1 MVTPRNVAQHTEV
14 TKMMTLDK
22 AIDRAIDRIN
32 LIGDG
37 CDVYGILYQYKT
49 IRELPE
55 DEIDKIYDHVIKVL
69 GF

>member
-1 MVTPRNVAQHTEV
+1 
-14 TKMMTLDK
+14 MMTLDK

-55 DEIDKIYDHVIKVL
+55 DEIDKIYDHVVKVL

>member
-1 MVTPRNVAQHTEV
+1 
-14 TKMMTLDK
+14 MMTLDK

-32 LIGDG
+32 LIGDE
-37 CDVYGILYQYKT
+37 CDVYGILYQNKT

-55 DEIDKIYDHVIKVL
+55 DEIDKIYDHVVKVL